1 MSKTKD
7 RNLESGS
14 LKAKKKIGAPTS
26 YGVAI
31 RGYPG
36 TANNHF
42 SRIKRTKGGE
52 KNKSINVNVYGG
64 KKGQYS
70 LFFFEKKRIVLLLN
84 FVIRQ
89 LYVHMRQWI
98 SDLILL
104 YGQ

>member
-1 MSKTKD
+1 M
-7 RNLESGS
+7 
-14 LKAKKKIGAPTS
+14 
-26 YGVAI
+26 AI

-36 TANNHF
+36 LLIIISVE
-42 SRIKRTKGGE
+42 SREQKGE
-52 KNKSINVNVYGG
+52 KKIKVLMLMFMEVRRGSIVY
-64 KKGQYS
+64 
-70 LFFFEKKRIVLLLN
+70 FFFEKKKKRIVLLLN